1 MTEGMDEIRL
11 AMIRSLLK
19 LIDEDTKF
27 TIFFAALFF
36 MFAIFKMKRKNN
48 TGMICYPYEEIIKL
62 NPHHIKIN
70 YWWMKN

>member
-27 TIFFAALFF
+27 TIFFAVLFF
-36 MFAIFKMKRKNN
+36 MFAIF
-48 TGMICYPYEEIIKL
+48 
-62 NPHHIKIN
+62 
-70 YWWMKN
+70 